1 MYMYFSSRCTFAEF
15 KRSNQRFGGGGGEE
29 WGETVEI
36 DKVGRSDRP
45 VYRHR
50 EKPHGLDQANVHR
63 VLTTLEKARSKEI
76 VTDHLGERT
85 FSGPPVS
92 K

>member
-1 MYMYFSSRCTFAEF
+1 MQN
-15 KRSNQRFGGGGGEE
+15 SNAVTKDLGVGGGA
-29 WGETVEI
+29 TVEI

-85 FSGPPVS
+85 FSGPPLS

>member
-1 MYMYFSSRCTFAEF
+1 MQN
-15 KRSNQRFGGGGGEE
+15 SNAVTKDLGGEE